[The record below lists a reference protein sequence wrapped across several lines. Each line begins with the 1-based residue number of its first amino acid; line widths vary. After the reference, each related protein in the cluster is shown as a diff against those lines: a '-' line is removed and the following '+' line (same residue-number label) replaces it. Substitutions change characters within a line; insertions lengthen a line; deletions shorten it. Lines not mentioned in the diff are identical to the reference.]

1 MVRVRVK
8 NKPKNDKAVKTMIK
22 TNFNLKNNKG
32 SRKLM
37 VRVRVS
43 FILFY
48 SELAPTD
55 P

>member
-22 TNFNLKNNKG
+22 TNFNMKNNKG

-37 VRVRVS
+37 VRVS

-48 SELAPTD
+48 SELALTD

>member
-1 MVRVRVK
+1 MKNDRTLRVRV
-8 NKPKNDKAVKTMIK
+8 M
-22 TNFNLKNNKG
+22 
-32 SRKLM
+32 
-37 VRVRVS
+37 VRVS

>member
-1 MVRVRVK
+1 MVRVWVK

-22 TNFNLKNNKG
+22 TNFNMKNNKG